1 MDQVQCN
8 KNYRRCSL
16 ERMFVLTVCLS
27 MSWSDRDGAHLIDHV
42 FQNVF
47 YCLIFGVFGR
57 RVNEERFVQK
67 KMGKAW
73 SNC

>member
-47 YCLIFGVFGR
+47 CCTNFDTREFTPGF
-57 RVNEERFVQK
+57 VNVVT
-67 KMGKAW
+67 GPDLD
-73 SNC
+73 